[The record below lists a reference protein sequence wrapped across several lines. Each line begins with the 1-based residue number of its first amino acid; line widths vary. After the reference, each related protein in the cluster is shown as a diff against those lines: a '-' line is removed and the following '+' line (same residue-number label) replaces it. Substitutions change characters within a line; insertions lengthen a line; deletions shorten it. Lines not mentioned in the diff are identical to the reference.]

1 MLKMSVG
8 VDDRPSERPFIGG
21 CARNSAVLLR
31 TTYTITVKTPISKG
45 QWLQAG
51 LIHGGAFRSKI

>member
-31 TTYTITVKTPISKG
+31 TTYIIMTKSSISKG
-45 QWLQAG
+45 TWL
-51 LIHGGAFRSKI
+51 LS